1 MRMTSSLAK
10 TGAAAAKP
18 KARAITSTAIRF
30 QAATINVHSSLET
43 GFGFWNVWPSYRIL
57 LYPFWIKP
65 VVFVASWI
73 KEFTILS
80 GGRRAAMAIRWGL
93 GRSPLDGLAA
103 RRLGGVA
110 PYPRSE
116 EHTSE
121 LQSREK

>member
-1 MRMTSSLAK
+1 STVSFVPRRRSSDL
-10 TGAAAAKP
+10 
-18 KARAITSTAIRF
+18 
-30 QAATINVHSSLET
+30 
-43 GFGFWNVWPSYRIL
+43 FGFWNVWPSYRIL

-110 PYPRSE
+110 PYPRPALRA
-116 EHTSE
+116 EHRRMGRDSPLKSAE
-121 LQSREK
+121 SCLF